1 MRARDLLA
9 DHWPELVAMC
19 FGAGWFFYLGYGP
32 TLDPRSI
39 GWMMREDWSFFFWGW
54 SFFRRADWAFPL
66 GSLPNLSYPLG
77 TSVAFCDA
85 NPWLSLLFKPLSRFL
100 PLDFQFFGI
109 WFLACYM
116 LQALVGAKITETMTS
131 DRLQRALGGALFAT
145 SPVLPIRA
153 YHVSLSAIFFVTAGV
168 WLNLVCSDDAQKA
181 RRYAIYSFVL
191 LAWVTGT
198 HGYLAAMLLALCVA
212 YYARIAIV
220 QRSIS
225 LLEGFAFLG
234 VALLS
239 VLGTSYL
246 FGLIGWRKAVLT
258 TAGFGEFSADTLAL
272 INSQGLSR
280 FVPGLPF
287 RPSQWEGFQYLGL
300 GVLSLLSVGAG
311 QILRRPLRLLR
322 VFKAQW
328 PLLLVTFAMCVYSW
342 SSIVTYKGEQVLDLS
357 EFYEYLWPAPG
368 ILRSS
373 GRLGWPLH
381 MVLFGAAVASAVY
394 LKRRWHARALLVLA
408 LVLEGAEHDP
418 NRLSFDTVPLR
429 PLTGEVWGG
438 LAHDYAHLALVPV
451 QIKWDCPY
459 NEPLVNALSY
469 VAYRQNLT
477 FNSGNFMG
485 KGPDVHRLCGQSV
498 RTIDPRTVY
507 VVEPSQIPGLRARG
521 AVCGT
526 VDGFWVCVAS
536 GRPTALAGVLKRSA
550 IP

>member
-168 WLNLVCSDDAQKA
+168 WLNLVRSDDAQKA

-198 HGYLAAMLLALCVA
+198 HGYLAARAL
-212 YYARIAIV
+212 R
-220 QRSIS
+220 
-225 LLEGFAFLG
+225 
-234 VALLS
+234 
-239 VLGTSYL
+239 
-246 FGLIGWRKAVLT
+246 
-258 TAGFGEFSADTLAL
+258 
-272 INSQGLSR
+272 
-280 FVPGLPF
+280 
-287 RPSQWEGFQYLGL
+287 
-300 GVLSLLSVGAG
+300 
-311 QILRRPLRLLR
+311 RLLR
-322 VFKAQW
+322 AHCDRPEV
-328 PLLLVTFAMCVYSW
+328 
-342 SSIVTYKGEQVLDLS
+342 DL
-357 EFYEYLWPAPG
+357 APG
-368 ILRSS
+368 RLRVPWRRAALGARHELPVRPHRLAKGCADDGRIWRIFS
-373 GRLGWPLH
+373 GYAGLDQL
-381 MVLFGAAVASAVY
+381 S
-394 LKRRWHARALLVLA
+394 RALA
-408 LVLEGAEHDP
+408 
-418 NRLSFDTVPLR
+418 
-429 PLTGEVWGG
+429 
-438 LAHDYAHLALVPV
+438 
-451 QIKWDCPY
+451 
-459 NEPLVNALSY
+459 
-469 VAYRQNLT
+469 
-477 FNSGNFMG
+477 
-485 KGPDVHRLCGQSV
+485 
-498 RTIDPRTVY
+498 
-507 VVEPSQIPGLRARG
+507 LRAR
-521 AVCGT
+521 AA
-526 VDGFWVCVAS
+526 F
-536 GRPTALAGVLKRSA
+536 
-550 IP
+550 